1 MSAAQRLDEV
11 FGLLEGSEMYV
22 LNDFKSSAYDAV
34 RLFETLGLNQFRY
47 IPFYPG
53 AKDEGVARPLITFG
67 EYDDQCHYLPRC
79 IEKIIDV
86 GIRTIDISTIVEIM
100 LRLGLPDEKMHQVTA
115 KYVKDLIA
123 LTREINHNNESMRR
137 EMETV
142 VQTVDEGIITL
153 DARDNVLVFNAATE
167 KIFNLSSSDIVGRK
181 ISSLP
186 SRLIEFLSY
195 ADINTAGGSGLYDY
209 YGKRLAISLSEVRL
223 NEEHAEKVYMIRE
236 VTAIQK
242 LEQAVRVK
250 LARKRYTSRYTMDDI
265 LDSSEEIRS
274 LKKLV
279 GRIAVFD
286 QPVYIYGESGTGK
299 ELFAQA
305 IHACSRRANGP
316 FIAVNFAAMSESL
329 LESELF
335 GYAEGAF
342 TGAKKGGMPGV
353 FEQAHGG
360 TLFLDEIGD
369 SPLSFQIKLL
379 RVLQEKQVRRI
390 GDDKL
395 ILVDVRVIVATN
407 KDIAQL
413 VRERSF
419 REDLYYRLNM
429 LPLHLLPLRERR
441 ADILP
446 LAREFYREMA
456 SSLPELPPFDVFFD
470 GKLDELMQYDFP
482 GNARQLRN
490 VVEFLVCTSENG
502 LCPDI
507 SPAFGEV
514 VPSRPRPLQD
524 EQIVLEALR
533 EREKRGEASGRR
545 SLAVAT
551 GLSEDRVKK
560 ALAILRESGSVE
572 IRRGRAGIVLL
583 H

>member
-1 MSAAQRLDEV
+1 M
-11 FGLLEGSEMYV
+11 
-22 LNDFKSSAYDAV
+22 
-34 RLFETLGLNQFRY
+34 
-47 IPFYPG
+47 
-53 AKDEGVARPLITFG
+53 
-67 EYDDQCHYLPRC
+67 
-79 IEKIIDV
+79 
-86 GIRTIDISTIVEIM
+86 
-100 LRLGLPDEKMHQVTA
+100 
-115 KYVKDLIA
+115 
-123 LTREINHNNESMRR
+123 
-137 EMETV
+137 
-142 VQTVDEGIITL
+142 
-153 DARDNVLVFNAATE
+153 
-167 KIFNLSSSDIVGRK
+167 
-181 ISSLP
+181 
-186 SRLIEFLSY
+186 
-195 ADINTAGGSGLYDY
+195 
-209 YGKRLAISLSEVRL
+209 

-242 LEQAVRVK
+242 LEQEVRVK

-265 LDSSEEIRS
+265 LGSSEEIRS
-274 LKKLV
+274 LKKLA

-342 TGAKKGGMPGV
+342 TGSKKGGMPGF

-395 ILVDVRVIVATN
+395 IPVDVRVIVATN

-419 REDLYYRLNM
+419 RENLYYRLNV

-446 LAREFYREMA
+446 LARGFYREMA
-456 SSLPELPPFDVFFD
+456 SSLLELPPFDEFFA

-572 IRRGRAGIVLL
+572 IRQGRAGIVLL
-583 H
+583 N

>member
-1 MSAAQRLDEV
+1 MSATQRLDEV
-11 FGLLEGSEMYV
+11 FGLPEGSEVYV

-53 AKDEGVARPLITFG
+53 ARDEGVARPLITFG

-123 LTREINHNNESMRR
+123 LTREINHLNHNNESMRR

-153 DARDNVLVFNAATE
+153 DAHDNVLVFNAAAE

-181 ISSLP
+181 IPSLP

-195 ADINTAGGSGLYDY
+195 ADI
-209 YGKRLAISLSEVRL
+209 
-223 NEEHAEKVYMIRE
+223 
-236 VTAIQK
+236 
-242 LEQAVRVK
+242 
-250 LARKRYTSRYTMDDI
+250 
-265 LDSSEEIRS
+265 
-274 LKKLV
+274 
-279 GRIAVFD
+279 
-286 QPVYIYGESGTGK
+286 
-299 ELFAQA
+299 
-305 IHACSRRANGP
+305 
-316 FIAVNFAAMSESL
+316 
-329 LESELF
+329 
-335 GYAEGAF
+335 
-342 TGAKKGGMPGV
+342 
-353 FEQAHGG
+353 
-360 TLFLDEIGD
+360 
-369 SPLSFQIKLL
+369 
-379 RVLQEKQVRRI
+379 
-390 GDDKL
+390 
-395 ILVDVRVIVATN
+395 
-407 KDIAQL
+407 AQL
-413 VRERSF
+413 VREGSF
-419 REDLYYRLNM
+419 REDLYYRLNV

-446 LAREFYREMA
+446 LAREFYREMV
-456 SSLPELPPFDVFFD
+456 SSLPEFPPFDVFFA

-507 SPAFGEV
+507 SPVFGEV

-560 ALAILRESGSVE
+560 ALAILRERGSVE

>member
-11 FGLLEGSEMYV
+11 FGLPEGSEVYV

-123 LTREINHNNESMRR
+123 LTREINRLNHNNESVRR
-137 EMETV
+137 EMETI

-153 DARDNVLVFNAATE
+153 DACDNVLVFNAAAE

-186 SRLIEFLSY
+186 GRLIEFLSY
-195 ADINTAGGSGLYDY
+195 ADI
-209 YGKRLAISLSEVRL
+209 
-223 NEEHAEKVYMIRE
+223 
-236 VTAIQK
+236 
-242 LEQAVRVK
+242 
-250 LARKRYTSRYTMDDI
+250 
-265 LDSSEEIRS
+265 
-274 LKKLV
+274 
-279 GRIAVFD
+279 
-286 QPVYIYGESGTGK
+286 
-299 ELFAQA
+299 
-305 IHACSRRANGP
+305 
-316 FIAVNFAAMSESL
+316 
-329 LESELF
+329 
-335 GYAEGAF
+335 
-342 TGAKKGGMPGV
+342 
-353 FEQAHGG
+353 
-360 TLFLDEIGD
+360 
-369 SPLSFQIKLL
+369 
-379 RVLQEKQVRRI
+379 
-390 GDDKL
+390 
-395 ILVDVRVIVATN
+395 
-407 KDIAQL
+407 AQL
-413 VRERSF
+413 VREGSF
-419 REDLYYRLNM
+419 REDLYYRLNV
-429 LPLHLLPLRERR
+429 LPLYLLPLRERR

-446 LAREFYREMA
+446 LAREFYREMV
-456 SSLPELPPFDVFFD
+456 SSLPELSPFDEFFD
-470 GKLDELMQYDFP
+470 GKLEELTRYDFP

-533 EREKRGEASGRR
+533 EREKMGEGSGRR

-560 ALAILRESGSVE
+560 ALAILRERGSVE

-583 H
+583 N

>member
-11 FGLLEGSEMYV
+11 FGLPEGSEVYV
-22 LNDFKSSAYDAV
+22 LNDFKSSVYDAV

-123 LTREINHNNESMRR
+123 LTREINHLNHNNESMRR

-153 DARDNVLVFNAATE
+153 DARDNVLVFNAAAE

-242 LEQAVRVK
+242 LDMDVQAASDR
-250 LARKRYTSRYTMDDI
+250 LATIESGDI
-265 LDSSEEIRS
+265 LVTATTATEPIIHGAEI
-274 LKKLV
+274 
-279 GRIAVFD
+279 
-286 QPVYIYGESGTGK
+286 
-299 ELFAQA
+299 
-305 IHACSRRANGP
+305 
-316 FIAVNFAAMSESL
+316 
-329 LESELF
+329 
-335 GYAEGAF
+335 
-342 TGAKKGGMPGV
+342 KKGV
-353 FEQAHGG
+353 YVAHLGNNEV
-360 TLFLDEIGD
+360 DE
-369 SPLSFQIKLL
+369 
-379 RVLQEKQVRRI
+379 E
-390 GDDKL
+390 L
-395 ILVDVRVIVATN
+395 IL
-407 KDIAQL
+407 
-413 VRERSF
+413 
-419 REDLYYRLNM
+419 
-429 LPLHLLPLRERR
+429 R
-441 ADILP
+441 ADKVVIDDWETDKH
-446 LAREFYREMA
+446 RMGDTMA
-456 SSLPELPPFDVFFD
+456 YMFRD
-470 GKLDELMQYDFP
+470 GKIDDSRIDASVSDLVAGRKSGRDNDDQLTYTCNVGLGLYDVAIAARVYQY
-482 GNARQLRN
+482 AK
-490 VVEFLVCTSENG
+490 ENG
-502 LCPDI
+502 IGQKLK
-507 SPAFGEV
+507 
-514 VPSRPRPLQD
+514 LWD
-524 EQIVLEALR
+524 EPIMV
-533 EREKRGEASGRR
+533 
-545 SLAVAT
+545 
-551 GLSEDRVKK
+551 
-560 ALAILRESGSVE
+560 
-572 IRRGRAGIVLL
+572 
-583 H
+583 